1 MSFPD
6 PYAQPYSKPSDAI
19 PNDQPNPYPYPL
31 QQQPGAVP
39 SYPQGPY
46 PSQPQPG
53 AMPYYPPQ
61 GVYPPAM
68 PYGAPYANTM
78 VPRNPRATRAMVYG
92 FIAIAWSLFT
102 LSLATAGYIGLGG
115 IITGTFA
122 VIYGFQ
128 GLSWAKR
135 LPNNNGH
142 GKSLTGVILGFIAL
156 SIVVIALLID
166 LGKGTL

>member
-6 PYAQPYSKPSDAI
+6 PYAQPYSKPSDAV
-19 PNDQPNPYPYPL
+19 PNYQPNPYPYPL
-31 QQQPGAVP
+31 QPQPGTVP

-46 PSQPQPG
+46 PPQQPG

-61 GVYPPAM
+61 GAYPPAM
-68 PYGAPYANTM
+68 PYGAPPYANMM
-78 VPRNPRATRAMVYG
+78 VQRNPRATRAMTYG

-102 LSLATAGYIGLGG
+102 FFLAVGGYIGLGG

-128 GLSWAKR
+128 GLNWAKR
-135 LPNNNGH
+135 LPNNDGR

-156 SIVVIALLID
+156 GIVVIAFLID
-166 LGKGTL
+166 LGNGMF